1 MTGACAGR
9 DFGHVGVDWLDDRST
24 IFRKDRKRFM
34 QFKVNRLGAPHRKG
48 PARAAQDNVALGQL
62 EQQLKQ
68 DFLREAGPLLPLARI
83 EHALREAAAQAAT
96 TTVPVLWFPELAREK
111 FVEARA
117 WARRQQQIR
126 VRSFVSFSA

>member
-1 MTGACAGR
+1 
-9 DFGHVGVDWLDDRST
+9 
-24 IFRKDRKRFM
+24 M
-34 QFKVNRLGAPHRKG
+34 QFKVNRLGPPLRKG
-48 PARAAQDNVALGQL
+48 AARAAQDTGVLAQL

-96 TTVPVLWFPELAREK
+96 TSAPALWFPELAREK

-117 WARRQQQIR
+117 WALRQQQIR
-126 VRSFVSFSA
+126 VRSFVSLSA